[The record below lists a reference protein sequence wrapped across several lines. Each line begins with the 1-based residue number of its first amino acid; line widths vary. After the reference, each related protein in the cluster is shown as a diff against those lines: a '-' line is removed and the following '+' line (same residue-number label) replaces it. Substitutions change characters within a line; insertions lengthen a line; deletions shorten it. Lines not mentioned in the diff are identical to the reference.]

1 MGTQHGEGRN
11 SIFSRLNNYLV
22 DYVFDVFDVFDGEG
36 KVSIQQGE
44 G

>member
-22 DYVFDVFDVFDGEG
+22 DYVFDVFDGEG